1 MAKYSIEFKLKVV
14 TEYLEGYSG
23 YDALTKKYNISSS
36 KRLREWVAAY
46 RKNGSAGIACSRHK
60 KKYSFQFKLHAVEL
74 YLSTAASYQELAL
87 SLGIKTPSLLTAW
100 VQRYRA
106 AGVDGLKA
114 KRKGRRPQV
123 AKEPSVEKAPKDTQE
138 EYVKQ
143 LEEENLRL
151 KIQVA
156 YLKES
161 RRLRLAEEA
170 QQKKQGSSAASE
182 EHSS

>member
-1 MAKYSIEFKLKVV
+1 MAKYSTEFKLQAV
-14 TEYLEGYSG
+14 TEYLEGNLG

-36 KRLREWVAAY
+36 ARLKEWVAAY
-46 RKNGSAGIACSRHK
+46 RKNGSEGIARSRQQ

-74 YLSTAASYQELAL
+74 YLSTETSYQELAL

-106 AGVDGLKA
+106 VGVDGLKA
-114 KRKGRRPQV
+114 QRKGRRPQV
-123 AKEPSVEKAPKDTQE
+123 AKEPSTKKAPKDMQE

-151 KIQVA
+151 RIQVA

-170 QQKKQGSSAASE
+170 QKRRQGSSVASE

>member
-1 MAKYSIEFKLKVV
+1 MAKYSNEFKLKVV
-14 TEYLEGYSG
+14 MEYLEGHSG
-23 YDALTKKYNISSS
+23 YNALTRKYSISSS
-36 KRLREWVAAY
+36 KRLKEWVAAY
-46 RKNGSAGIACSRHK
+46 RVNGIEGIARSRQK
-60 KKYSFQFKLHAVEL
+60 KKYSFQFKLRAVEL
-74 YLSTAASYQELAL
+74 YLSTETSYQELAL

-106 AGVDGLKA
+106 VGVEGLKEQ
-114 KRKGRRPQV
+114 RKGRRPQV
-123 AKEPSVEKAPKDTQE
+123 AKEPSSKKVPKDNQD
-138 EYVKQ
+138 EYLKL

-151 KIQVA
+151 RIQVA

-170 QQKKQGSSAASE
+170 QKRKQGSSAASE

>member
-1 MAKYSIEFKLKVV
+1 MAKYSTEFKLKVV

-36 KRLREWVAAY
+36 KRLQEWVAAY
-46 RKNGSAGIACSRHK
+46 RKNGSEGIARSRQQ

-74 YLSTAASYQELAL
+74 YLSTEASYQELAL

-100 VQRYRA
+100 VQKYRSV
-106 AGVDGLKA
+106 GVDGLKA
-114 KRKGRRPQV
+114 QRKGRCPQV
-123 AKEPSVEKAPKDTQE
+123 AKEPSSKKIPKDNQD
-138 EYVKQ
+138 EYLKQ

-151 KIQVA
+151 RIQVA
-156 YLKES
+156 YLKEL
-161 RRLRLAEEA
+161 RRLRLSEEA
-170 QQKKQGSSAASE
+170 QKGKQGSSAASE

>member
-1 MAKYSIEFKLKVV
+1 MAKYSTEFKLKVV

-36 KRLREWVAAY
+36 KRLQEWVAAY
-46 RKNGSAGIACSRHK
+46 RKNGSEGIARSRQQ

-74 YLSTAASYQELAL
+74 YLSTEASYQELAL

-100 VQRYRA
+100 VQKYRSV
-106 AGVDGLKA
+106 GVDGLKEQ
-114 KRKGRRPQV
+114 RKGRRPQV
-123 AKEPSVEKAPKDTQE
+123 AKEPSSKKVPKDNQD
-138 EYVKQ
+138 EYLKQ

-151 KIQVA
+151 RIQVA
-156 YLKES
+156 YLKEL

-170 QQKKQGSSAASE
+170 QKRKQGSSTASE
-182 EHSS
+182 EPSN